1 MRSHGAASLAVK
13 LGYKNVYRFAEGL
26 PTWKEMGLPV
36 EAGRASY
43 EMPGGQKDISTVV
56 GSGLVLTLL
65 GVFLGGIALNLT
77 PCVYPL
83 IPITASYFG
92 GRSETGERQGYL
104 VLHGSLYILGLSFMN
119 SIIGV
124 SAAMTGKLMGSLL
137 QHPAALIFV
146 SSVLLLMALN
156 FFGFWELRLPG
167 FLSST
172 ISKSHTGYTQSL
184 FMGLTLGI
192 VAAPCIGP
200 FIIGLLT
207 MVAQKGDPLYGFLI
221 FFTLSIGLGLPLFFL
236 SIFAGNLSKLPR
248 SGEWL
253 LWIRNLFGWIMLAM
267 AVYFIKPLIPWRD
280 AGTFL
285 LAFIVLA
292 AGVHLGFISKI
303 GQTLRTFQVIKR
315 AAGVI
320 MIGIS
325 IFLAGS
331 VLVRGPGVSWQAYSH
346 DTYTRALAAQ
356 KPVIID
362 FYADWCTPCREL
374 ERKTFHDQ
382 DVVKE
387 SAKFI
392 MIKVDLTKEA
402 NPDVL
407 KLLEKYD
414 VKGVPTVIFLDA
426 DGNEIKEL
434 RVVDYVP
441 GSEFLPRMKRALR
454 AYS

>member
-1 MRSHGAASLAVK
+1 MRSHGAARLAVK
-13 LGYKNVYRFAEGL
+13 LGYNNIYRFAEGL
-26 PTWKEMGLPV
+26 PTWKGMGLPI

-43 EMPGGQKDISTVV
+43 EVPGGQKGISTVV
-56 GSGLVLTLL
+56 GTGLILTLL

-92 GRSETGERQGYL
+92 GRSETDEHQGYL
-104 VLHGSLYILGLSFMN
+104 LLHGLIYILGLSIMN
-119 SIIGV
+119 SAIGV
-124 SAAMTGKLMGSLL
+124 SAALTGKLMGSFL
-137 QHPAALIFV
+137 QHPAVLIFV

-167 FLSST
+167 FLSSA
-172 ISKSHTGYTQSL
+172 ISKSHTGYSQSF
-184 FMGLTLGI
+184 FMGLTLGV

-207 MVAQKGDPLYGFLI
+207 MVAQKGDPMYGFLI

-236 SIFAGNLSKLPR
+236 SMFAGNLSKLPR

-267 AVYFIKPLIPWRD
+267 AVYFIKPLPLRD
-280 AGTFL
+280 AGTFM
-285 LAFIVLA
+285 LAFIALA

-303 GQTLRTFQVIKR
+303 GKTLRTFQVIKR
-315 AAGVI
+315 AVGVFV
-320 MIGIS
+320 IGGS

-331 VLVRGPGVSWQAYSH
+331 VLLRGPGVSWQPYAQ
-346 DTYTRALAAQ
+346 DTYTKAIAAQ

-382 DVVKE
+382 AVVKE

-407 KLLEKYD
+407 RLLEKYD

-426 DGNEIKEL
+426 EGNEIKEL
-434 RVVDYVP
+434 QVVDYVP
-441 GSEFLPRMKRALR
+441 GSEFLPRMKRALEE
-454 AYS
+454 